1 MPQAQGITSRGKL
14 GAPFHLSR
22 LPLDVD
28 FVLPLCPCSHRLFLT
43 GLRAFH
49 ASSPNFTYPAAIA
62 TSFVMLYPAPYLNSY
77 PE

>member
-14 GAPFHLSR
+14 EAPFHLSR

-49 ASSPNFTYPAAIA
+49 A
-62 TSFVMLYPAPYLNSY
+62 
-77 PE
+77 